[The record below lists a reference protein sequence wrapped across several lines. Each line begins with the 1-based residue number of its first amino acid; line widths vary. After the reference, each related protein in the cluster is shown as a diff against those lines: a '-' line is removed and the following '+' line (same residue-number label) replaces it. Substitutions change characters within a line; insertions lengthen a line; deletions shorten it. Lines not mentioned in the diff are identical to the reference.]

1 MNLFGGE
8 ITDVTISV
16 GATGSKATVV
26 EYTVIAMGSLA
37 RLTKE
42 IWDDNIS
49 QDEDGDQIYG
59 ILSSVLLGTWNDVPA
74 ASTWATY
81 SATETWADALNL
93 GLGEIDQPGLYEM
106 ENRAASP
113 DTIYNIASLIANSAF
128 GYLYEDNEGNIGY
141 ADADHRQNYLL
152 VNGYVELSANHALGS
167 GLSTIM
173 RSGDIRNDIY
183 INYGNNFGSQETAS
197 SASSIATYGYKAE
210 TINSVL
216 HDATDAQAVADRY
229 IAQRA
234 FPQPAFQAI
243 TFPITNPEIDN
254 ADRDSLLSVF
264 MGMPVNLQN
273 LPTQISGGE
282 FEGYVE
288 GWSWSTRFN
297 ELFLTINLSPVAF
310 SQVAMRWNTTPATE
324 AWNTLSTTL
333 TWEYATIVSSGTLDN
348 VIDIEPYTEGNV
360 HFINNSQV
368 KIVRKGYQVVES
380 NTQYTYV
387 ENMANN
393 GNFKYVVSGEAVGW
407 RKEVEGTGIVTL
419 VTNDDNEFNYYTI
432 KKGASGFN
440 FASITNVVPP
450 YFKEHYA
457 PMMYGPGATLSFEYQ
472 AASVG
477 DKIWVRIELY
487 MPTSTGYVSY
497 YLRSDSKWTTTSTN
511 IQITAENEQI
521 FEAKTIDIPLGKV
534 ADTTPFLGIYD
545 GHIIV
550 TFIATTAIVGGDIKN
565 VKLVQLPNQLTA
577 LEVKRQ
583 IGVNNLIVKS
593 IDLPYGLYHPPFTS
607 WNGGNNNFGAFFNL
621 YLTGFFNGSLINW
634 YRYDKPTEQF
644 YDLHSLLIRQYSN
657 LFNRNIATLEGDL
670 GNYNSINGLVYL
682 DKTYTVQDA
691 STNALSYNDKKFL
704 INRLTMNTYDSEVNS
719 IQLIEVIDED
729 NDSVETIKYIGL

>member
-1 MNLFGGE
+1 MTVFTPDWKLTVGGVDYTDIAISDVQHQAGRTDIYQQPLPSYCQVTFVALSGQTLPFAINDSFSLQLKDTSGTYVSIFGGD
-8 ITDVTISV
+8 ITDVTVEV
-16 GATGSKATVV
+16 GATGSLATVV
-26 EYTVIAMGSLA
+26 QYTVLAMGSLVKLA
-37 RLTKE
+37 KE
-42 IWDDNIS
+42 IYNGTIAQDD
-49 QDEDGDQIYG
+49 DGDQIYAL
-59 ILSSVLLGTWNDVPA
+59 LSSVLLGSWNDVPA

-81 SATETWADALNL
+81 SATETWANALNL
-93 GLGEIDQPGLYEM
+93 GLGEIDQPGLYTM

-264 MGMPVNLQN
+264 MGMPVNLKN

-333 TWEYATIVSSGTLDN
+333 TWEYATIV
-348 VIDIEPYTEGNV
+348 
-360 HFINNSQV
+360 
-368 KIVRKGYQVVES
+368 
-380 NTQYTYV
+380 
-387 ENMANN
+387 A
-393 GNFKYVVSGEAVGW
+393 
-407 RKEVEGTGIVTL
+407 
-419 VTNDDNEFNYYTI
+419 
-432 KKGASGFN
+432 
-440 FASITNVVPP
+440 
-450 YFKEHYA
+450 
-457 PMMYGPGATLSFEYQ
+457 
-472 AASVG
+472 
-477 DKIWVRIELY
+477 
-487 MPTSTGYVSY
+487 
-497 YLRSDSKWTTTSTN
+497 
-511 IQITAENEQI
+511 
-521 FEAKTIDIPLGKV
+521 
-534 ADTTPFLGIYD
+534 
-545 GHIIV
+545 
-550 TFIATTAIVGGDIKN
+550 
-565 VKLVQLPNQLTA
+565 
-577 LEVKRQ
+577 
-583 IGVNNLIVKS
+583 
-593 IDLPYGLYHPPFTS
+593 
-607 WNGGNNNFGAFFNL
+607 
-621 YLTGFFNGSLINW
+621 
-634 YRYDKPTEQF
+634 
-644 YDLHSLLIRQYSN
+644 
-657 LFNRNIATLEGDL
+657 
-670 GNYNSINGLVYL
+670 
-682 DKTYTVQDA
+682 
-691 STNALSYNDKKFL
+691 
-704 INRLTMNTYDSEVNS
+704 
-719 IQLIEVIDED
+719 
-729 NDSVETIKYIGL
+729 